1 MTLKRLW
8 LFSHNTNL
16 SNLLLLPKK
25 MKLLG
30 TSSAKT
36 IKGETLSYLTGILY
50 LSPSTLSGVGNVCPW
65 AGTCKEACLN
75 TSGRG
80 AFSNVQKA
88 RIAKTRFFFSDRDAF
103 METLFEDCKAL
114 IAKAKRLGMTPCVRL
129 NGTSDLAFHR
139 LTVPSQ
145 DKTLMQCFPDVP
157 FYDYT
162 KSVKKALD
170 NAKGLHAPNYTVVFS
185 RDSAANEA
193 ECQQVLSA
201 GGNVAVVFRAS
212 LPSVFWHRPV
222 INGDVTDLRF
232 LDRRARAGRS
242 GYVVGLKAKGKA
254 KRDVSGF
261 VVDAAN

>member
-1 MTLKRLW
+1 
-8 LFSHNTNL
+8 
-16 SNLLLLPKK
+16 

-30 TSSAKT
+30 HSSAKT
-36 IKGETLSYLTGILY
+36 EKGESVGYLTGILY
-50 LSPSTLSGVGNVCPW
+50 LAPHTLSSAGNVCPW
-65 AGTCKEACLN
+65 AAACKTSCLN

-80 AFSNVQKA
+80 AFSSVQKA
-88 RIAKTRFFFSDRDAF
+88 RIAKTRFFFSDQKAF
-103 METLFEDCKAL
+103 METLYNDCKTL
-114 IAKAKRLGMTPCVRL
+114 IAKAQSLGLQPCIRL

-145 DKTLMQCFPDVP
+145 GKTLMECFPSVP

-170 NAKGLHAPNYTVVFS
+170 NAKGLHPTNYTVVFS
-185 RDSAANEA
+185 RDSEANEA
-193 ECQQVLSA
+193 ECHQVLSA

-232 LDRRARAGRS
+232 MDRRARAGRY
-242 GYVVGLKAKGKA
+242 GYIVGLKAKGSA
-254 KRDVSGF
+254 KRDTSGF
-261 VVDAAN
+261 VVDTLN

>member
-1 MTLKRLW
+1 
-8 LFSHNTNL
+8 
-16 SNLLLLPKK
+16 

-30 TSSAKT
+30 ISSAKT
-36 IKGETLSYLTGILY
+36 RKGEALNYLTGILY

-80 AFSNVQKA
+80 VFNSVQAARVKKTKAFFAN
-88 RIAKTRFFFSDRDAF
+88 RDAF
-103 METLFEDCKAL
+103 LESLYEDCKSL
-114 IAKAKRLGMTPCVRL
+114 VSKAFGLGMSPCIRL

-139 LTVPSQ
+139 LVVPS
-145 DKTLMQCFPDVP
+145 KGLTLMQLFPTVP

-170 NAKGLHAPNYTVVFS
+170 NAKGLHAPNYHVTFS
-185 RDSAANEA
+185 RDSAANEN
-193 ECQQVLSA
+193 ECAAVLRA
-201 GGNVAVVFRAS
+201 GANVSVVFRAT
-212 LPSVFWHRPV
+212 LPPTYYHRPV
-222 INGDVTDLRF
+222 INGDEHDLRF

-242 GYVVGLKAKGKA
+242 GFVVGLKAKGRA

-261 VVDAAN
+261 VVDAN

>member
-1 MTLKRLW
+1 
-8 LFSHNTNL
+8 
-16 SNLLLLPKK
+16 

-36 IKGETLSYLTGILY
+36 VKGESLSYLTGILY

-75 TSGRG
+75 SAGRG
-80 AFSNVQKA
+80 AFNSVQAA
-88 RIAKTRFFFSDRDAF
+88 RVKKTRFFFANRDAF
-103 METLFEDCKAL
+103 MEQLFQDCKAL
-114 IAKAKRLGMTPCVRL
+114 IAKAKRLSMLPCIRL

-139 LTVPSQ
+139 LVVPSQ
-145 DKTLMQCFPDVP
+145 GKTLMELFPDVP
-157 FYDYT
+157 FYDYS

-170 NAKGLHAPNYTVVFS
+170 NAKGLHPANYRVTFS

-193 ECQQVLSA
+193 ECEQVLRA
-201 GGNVAVVFRAS
+201 GGNVSVVFRDT
-212 LPSVFWHRPV
+212 LPAVWKHRPV
-222 INGDVTDLRF
+222 LDGDTTDLRF

-254 KRDVSGF
+254 KRDKSGF
-261 VVDAAN
+261 VVDSAN

>member
-1 MTLKRLW
+1 
-8 LFSHNTNL
+8 
-16 SNLLLLPKK
+16 

-30 TSSAKT
+30 TNSAKT
-36 IKGETLSYLTGILY
+36 VKGESLSYLTGILY
-50 LSPSTLSGVGNVCPW
+50 LAPHTLSGAGNVCPW
-65 AGTCKEACLN
+65 AASCKKGCLN
-75 TSGRG
+75 SAGKG

-88 RIAKTRFFFSDRDAF
+88 RIAKTRLFFTDRDAF

-114 IAKAKRLGMTPCVRL
+114 ISKAKRLSMLPCVRL

-139 LTVPSQ
+139 LIVPSQ
-145 DKTLMQCFPDVP
+145 GKTLMECFPSVP
-157 FYDYT
+157 FYDYS

-170 NAKGLHAPNYTVVFS
+170 NARGLHPQNYTVVFS

-201 GGNVAVVFRAS
+201 GGNVAVVFRDS

-222 INGDVTDLRF
+222 LNGDATDLRF

-254 KRDVSGF
+254 KHDQSGF
-261 VVDAAN
+261 VVDTLN